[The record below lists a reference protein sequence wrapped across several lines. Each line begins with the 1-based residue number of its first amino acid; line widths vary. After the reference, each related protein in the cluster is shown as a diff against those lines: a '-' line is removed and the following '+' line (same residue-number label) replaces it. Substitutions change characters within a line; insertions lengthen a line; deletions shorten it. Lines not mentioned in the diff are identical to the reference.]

1 MKTTTL
7 PAMLLSL
14 ALPALAPAAGPAGPA
29 ADVAGDLAKF
39 QGRWATHA
47 GAKGKVA
54 VLLEFQGRQVTAR
67 ITTPQGLEVLA
78 EGSLR
83 IDEAATPKALDWV
96 EFTSPDGAELPQL
109 RGIYEFDGEAL
120 RIRNAA
126 LSDPRPVAFQPG
138 EGPLA
143 AVLVFRRPAAEAPA
157 GAPKSSGP
165 PVASAAPRR

>member
-1 MKTTTL
+1 MKPTTL
-7 PAMLLSL
+7 SALLLLLLLSL
-14 ALPALAPAAGPAGPA
+14 APPAFAPAAGPDGAE
-29 ADVAGDLAKF
+29 VAGDLAKF

-109 RGIYEFDGEAL
+109 RGIYEFAGESL

-126 LSDPRPVAFQPG
+126 LADPRPVAFQPG

-143 AVLVFRRPAAEAPA
+143 AVLVFRRPPAEAR
-157 GAPKSSGP
+157 APESAGP
-165 PVASAAPRR
+165 PVASAAARR